1 VAVVVL
7 DGSDDFAD
15 QDARLLRL
23 VRDRGR
29 GLCVA
34 VNKIDLWQPGGRKK
48 YLQALARGMRFVAW
62 APVIELSALT
72 GEGVGRVLPQ
82 ANRIHQSVHKR
93 VSTADLN
100 RFVSDSIS
108 RLQPPLVRGK
118 RAKIFYITQA
128 EVNPPTFIAW
138 VNDPSR
144 VPKNYQR
151 YLENRLRKR
160 FPYPGAPL
168 RWIFKKRRARTKPGG
183 KKR

>member
-1 VAVVVL
+1 M
-7 DGSDDFAD
+7 
-15 QDARLLRL
+15 RL

-34 VNKIDLWQPGGRKK
+34 VNKIDLWEPGRRKA
-48 YLQALARGMRFVAW
+48 YLDSLAHGMRFVAY

-72 GEGVGRVLPQ
+72 GEGVSRLLPQ
-82 ANRIHQSVHKR
+82 ASKIHQSVHKR

-108 RLQPPLVRGK
+108 RLQPALVRGK

-138 VNDPSR
+138 VNDPTR

-151 YLENRLRKR
+151 YLENRLRKQ
-160 FPYPGAPL
+160 FPFPGTPL